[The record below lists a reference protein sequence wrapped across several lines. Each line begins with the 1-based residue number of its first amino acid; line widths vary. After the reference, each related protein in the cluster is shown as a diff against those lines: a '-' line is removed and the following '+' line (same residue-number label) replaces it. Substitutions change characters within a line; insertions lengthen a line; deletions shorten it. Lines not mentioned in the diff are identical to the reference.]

1 MEDKDKSKVK
11 EQVETA
17 RPVKSPKGATSEM
30 KSSNKKRFFWIWTG
44 VGLLLSLIVVLV
56 SLFLKTDDE
65 LLPELDPVDL
75 YREQSP
81 EWVRTGKYWETHRLT
96 PNIYE
101 EETNDVKGI
110 VLHHTAYEGPT
121 ATLIDALC
129 NPKSDVSCHVVID
142 KDGTRYVL
150 APPEAVTWH
159 AGYSYWRG
167 RFRANQFMIGI
178 EFQGNTLEEPL
189 TDEQIESAIEYIRPI
204 VKKYNIPKSEV
215 VTHQMIRDAYRK
227 AVPKNK
233 KAWPKVDIVPE
244 EYHRVLHA
252 LDTARVFK
260 KKIESSRF
268 M

>member
-1 MEDKDKSKVK
+1 MEDKDNFEIK
-11 EQVETA
+11 EQVEIA
-17 RPVKSPKGATSEM
+17 KPVKSPKGATREL

-44 VGLLLSLIVVLV
+44 VCLLLGLIVVLV

-65 LLPELDPVDL
+65 LLPELDPFDL

-81 EWVRTGKYWETHRLT
+81 EWVRPGKYWETHRLT

-129 NPKSDVSCHVVID
+129 SPNSGVSCHVVID

-167 RFRANQFMIGI
+167 RFRANLFMIGI